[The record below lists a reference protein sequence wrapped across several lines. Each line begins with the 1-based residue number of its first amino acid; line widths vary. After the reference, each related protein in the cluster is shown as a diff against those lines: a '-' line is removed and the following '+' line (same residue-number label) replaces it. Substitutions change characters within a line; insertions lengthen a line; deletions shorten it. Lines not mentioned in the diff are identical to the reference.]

1 MNGRMRDMQD
11 MSEKMKRAFLVR
23 DCSANWFE
31 HVPGCLEEGTGR
43 FFAKNPGWFVTD
55 LEGVIDW
62 CAAEKVGALA
72 VEGFLSDRHDP
83 YLSKAQGFD
92 AARRVCGYAKKK
104 GVALWLV
111 TPRRADGAVYRELY
125 DQPEKFDL
133 LSPERVRRELPD
145 LSGIAY
151 ENEPIDGAEI
161 LGVPTAAPDFLVEP
175 IRAACAAAAAHGR
188 KKLVLR
194 VSPSPHRANAEFN
207 YRAFVYFTDDP
218 SRTLHDFV
226 RDVMAPRLG
235 GVRAAESYVTWA
247 DLVRSPQRIPA
258 AVRELAQLTGTMTD
272 PDVLGR
278 WYSLADYLG
287 AARFAAEQREEVR
300 S

>member
-1 MNGRMRDMQD
+1 
-11 MSEKMKRAFLVR
+11 MSERMKRTFLVR

-43 FFAKNPGWFVTD
+43 FYAKNPGWFATD
-55 LEGVIDW
+55 LEGAIDW
-62 CAAEKVGALA
+62 CAAEGVDALA

-83 YLSKAQGFD
+83 YRSKAQGFD
-92 AARRVCGYAKKK
+92 AARRVCIYAKKK

-133 LSPERVRRELPD
+133 PMPERVRAELPD
-145 LSGIAY
+145 LTGIAY
-151 ENEPIDGAEI
+151 ENEPIDGGE
-161 LGVPTAAPDFLVEP
+161 LLDVAAAGEDFLVEP
-175 IRAACAAAAAHGR
+175 IRAACAAAAAQGR
-188 KKLVLR
+188 TKLVLR

-218 SRTLHDFV
+218 ARTLQDFV

-235 GVRAAESYVTWA
+235 GLAAAEKYVAWA
-247 DLVRSPQRIPA
+247 GLVRTPQRIPA

-272 PDVLGR
+272 AETLGR
-278 WYSLADYLG
+278 WYSLAEYLG